1 MRLRAWAWLA
11 LTTSV
16 WSSFLPAATRPR
28 YGGTL
33 TVELSNAPSILDLA
47 APPGR
52 LSFSIAETLVRVD
65 SHGVIGPQL
74 ALAWQHDPDNKR
86 WRFSLRPK
94 VTFQDG
100 EPLNA
105 ASAEP
110 ALLAAL
116 KKKYGDVNVT
126 ADGQTL
132 VLQFD
137 RPVPDLLAALTR
149 PETAIVRKS
158 AANLLIGTGPFR
170 LVSLEPGRRLTL
182 AAFEDYWGG
191 RPFLD
196 SVVISLGA
204 GTARADVFDIPFGSS
219 RRVVPEGTHIWASPP
234 TELIALLAANPQST
248 LLQALSLAIDRAP
261 LVNVL
266 TQRRGEPAFG
276 VLPQWLSGYAF
287 LFQTV
292 PDLARARQLI
302 SQLRLPSINLTYPAN
317 DSFARSVADR
327 IALNARDAGITI
339 QPTGSP
345 GGSLTLVR
353 WPLQSSDAAA
363 ELTRIFGFVGA
374 LDRAAALDSTKAE
387 TLFDAERALLED
399 HRLIPLLYLPEL
411 YGLGPRVHNWEAAP
425 KSDPFLLSLENLW
438 VDP

>member
-132 VLQFD
+132 VIQFD

-204 GTARADVFDIPFGSS
+204 GTARADVFDIP
-219 RRVVPEGTHIWASPP
+219 VW
-234 TELIALLAANPQST
+234 LLAA
-248 LLQALSLAIDRAP
+248 R
-261 LVNVL
+261 
-266 TQRRGEPAFG
+266 
-276 VLPQWLSGYAF
+276 
-287 LFQTV
+287 
-292 PDLARARQLI
+292 RARGYSHLG
-302 SQLRLPSINLTYPAN
+302 LA
-317 DSFARSVADR
+317 
-327 IALNARDAGITI
+327 
-339 QPTGSP
+339 
-345 GGSLTLVR
+345 
-353 WPLQSSDAAA
+353 
-363 ELTRIFGFVGA
+363 
-374 LDRAAALDSTKAE
+374 
-387 TLFDAERALLED
+387 AERADCIAGGQPTVHPLAGSFAG
-399 HRLIPLLYLPEL
+399 HRPRAPRQCAHPTPRRA
-411 YGLGPRVHNWEAAP
+411 GLWCFAAVAQRLCISISDRSRSCPRPAANI
-425 KSDPFLLSLENLW
+425 STASALD
-438 VDP
+438 